1 MYFYS
6 TLDTSFEKTK
16 DKQGVRDENRKSC
29 MELSIIAHIDLPGH
43 YRLIRIVSPELSRI
57 IKAGDALVL
66 PAAECKLPYF
76 RQEKETHKIDFLFY
90 NTESTDHIRTHSIL
104 NNIILQQA
112 ELTLVQMPN
121 HMKLL
126 ASNIFA
132 LGQGLSIALD
142 NGLRKDIDLFV
153 FELDDC
159 SPFPLHPSRLYLPYM
174 KGNVT
179 GNINLLEEKKI
190 AARFH
195 SMKDI
200 EGCFVGSLN
209 QFIEHIRPF
218 C

>member
-1 MYFYS
+1 
-6 TLDTSFEKTK
+6 
-16 DKQGVRDENRKSC
+16 

-43 YRLIRIVSPELSRI
+43 YRLIRIVSSELSMI
-57 IKAGDALVL
+57 IKAGDVLIL
-66 PAAECKLPYF
+66 PAAQYRLPYF
-76 RQEKETHKIDFLFY
+76 RHEKETHKIDFLFY
-90 NTESTDHIRTHSIL
+90 NTENTVHLRTHTVL
-104 NNIILQQA
+104 TDVILQQA
-112 ELTLVQMPN
+112 ELTLFQMPN

-126 ASNIFA
+126 ASNIFE

-142 NGLRKDIDLFV
+142 NELRKDIDLFV

-179 GNINLLEEKKI
+179 GNIKMLEEKKI

-195 SMKDI
+195 SIKDI

-209 QFIEHIRPF
+209 QFIEHMQPF